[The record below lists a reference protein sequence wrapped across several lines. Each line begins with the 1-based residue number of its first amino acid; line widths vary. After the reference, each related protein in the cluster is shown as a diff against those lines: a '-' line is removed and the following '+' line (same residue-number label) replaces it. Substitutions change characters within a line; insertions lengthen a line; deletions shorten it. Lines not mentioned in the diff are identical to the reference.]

1 MKEIEFNLLTE
12 PWIRVRL
19 RDNTVREVSLTE
31 ALVSAQDY
39 VDLAGEMP
47 TQNAAVLRLLLA
59 VLFTVF
65 SRVDAKGESR
75 PLMQSDDALERW
87 SALWQ
92 LGHFPAEP
100 VRDYLEQWKD
110 RFWLF
115 HPTHPFWQVPQAKIG
130 TEYGAAM
137 LNGEMIESKNKLRL
151 FPLYAGQNKEQLSYP
166 QAARWLLSVNGFDD
180 TSLKP
185 KGKDLPSI
193 SVGWLGTLGFI
204 QALGDTL
211 YETLMLNLTML
222 RDGRECWGGSKP
234 CWERENPR
242 SGERTEVCCPDD
254 PAQLLTLQSRRL
266 LLHRT
271 GEIVDKAF
279 ALGGDFFSKENAFAE
294 QMTIWRTMP
303 VKKNEPV
310 VFVPCRHDPAK
321 QFWREFPAV
330 FCQDGGHRPGVVCWI
345 EKLQERRL
353 KLLDPR
359 RKVHFRI
366 VGVLYGTQNH
376 IDDIFS
382 DSLTFQAG
390 LLDEL
395 SKRWTVRINR
405 EVQRCEDAA
414 KLIGT
419 LCKELKIAGGLDY
432 NQVKGFMEVQKVTE
446 DARAQF
452 YFAVDQP
459 FRQWLQAIDPEQDDP
474 DEAALRWQAQA
485 RNIAEKLGKQMVMEA
500 GNAAL
505 KGHRIVWWIR
515 TKRPSCIPR
524 QGPITVFAQIFGR
537 SIPKQNYKGGIV

>member
-12 PWIRVRL
+12 PWVRVRL
-19 RDNTVREVSLTE
+19 PDNTVQEVSLTD
-31 ALVSAQDY
+31 ALLHAQDY

-47 TQNAAVLRLLLA
+47 TQDAAMLRLLLA

-65 SRVDAKGESR
+65 SRVNVEGE
-75 PLMQSDDALERW
+75 PEPFEEEDDALARW
-87 SALWQ
+87 GDLWQ
-92 LGHFPAEP
+92 LGHFPEQP
-100 VRDYLEQWKD
+100 LRDYLEQWKD

-115 HPTHPFWQVPQAKIG
+115 HPTHPFWQVPGAEIG
-130 TEYGAAM
+130 TACSAAM

-151 FPLYAGQNKEQLSYP
+151 FPLYAGQSKERLSYP

-185 KGKDLPSI
+185 KEKNLPSI
-193 SVGWLGTLGFI
+193 SVGWLGSLGYI
-204 QALGDTL
+204 QALGNNL
-211 YETLMLNLTML
+211 YETLMLNLTL
-222 RDGRECWGGSKP
+222 LKDGRECWSENRP
-234 CWERENPR
+234 CWELETPR
-242 SGERTEVCCPDD
+242 SAERTKIPCPDD

-271 GEIVDKAF
+271 EGMVDGYF

-294 QMTIWRTMP
+294 QMTVWRNAA
-303 VKKNEPV
+303 KKNEPA
-310 VFVPCRHDPAK
+310 VFVPCRHDPAR

-330 FCQDGGHRPGVVCWI
+330 FCQDSGHRPGVVRWT
-345 EKLQERRL
+345 EKLQEQRL
-353 KLLDPR
+353 GILDSR

-366 VGVLYGTQNH
+366 VGVLYATQNH
-376 IDDIFS
+376 IEDIFS

-395 SKRWTVRINR
+395 SCEWQERIVREINN
-405 EVQRCEDAA
+405 CEKAA
-414 KLIGT
+414 QCVGYLAQD
-419 LCKELKIAGGLDY
+419 IAIAAGNKNENVGGS
-432 NQVKGFMEVQKVTE
+432 V
-446 DARAQF
+446 RAQF

-485 RNIAEKLGKQMVMEA
+485 RSIAEKLGKQMVMEA

-505 KGHRIVWWIR
+505 KGHRIEVEKTQKTENKSKTILY
-515 TKRPSCIPR
+515 TS
-524 QGPITVFAQIFGR
+524 
-537 SIPKQNYKGGIV
+537 PKAYNRFCAKLWEIYPKTEL

>member
-12 PWIRVRL
+12 PWVRVR
-19 RDNTVREVSLTE
+19 RPDNTVQEVSLTD
-31 ALVSAQDY
+31 ALLHAQDY

-47 TQNAAVLRLLLA
+47 TQDAAMLRLLLA

-65 SRVDAKGESR
+65 SRVNVEGE
-75 PLMQSDDALERW
+75 PEPFEEEDDALARW
-87 SALWQ
+87 GDLWQ
-92 LGHFPAEP
+92 LGHFPEQP
-100 VRDYLEQWKD
+100 LRDYLEQWKD

-115 HPTHPFWQVPQAKIG
+115 HPTHPFWQVPGAEIG
-130 TEYGAAM
+130 TACSAAM

-151 FPLYAGQNKEQLSYP
+151 FPLYAGQSKEQLSYP

-185 KGKDLPSI
+185 KGKNLPSI

-204 QALGDTL
+204 QALGDNL
-211 YETLMLNLTML
+211 YETLMLNLTLL
-222 RDGRECWGGSKP
+222 RDGRECWGENKP
-234 CWERENPR
+234 CWERETPR

-271 GEIVDKAF
+271 EGMVDGYF

-294 QMTIWRTMP
+294 QMTVWRNAA
-303 VKKNEPV
+303 KKNEPA
-310 VFVPCRHDPAK
+310 VFVPCRHDPAR

-330 FCQDGGHRPGVVCWI
+330 FCQDSGHRPGVVRWT
-345 EKLQERRL
+345 EKLQEQRL
-353 KLLDPR
+353 GILDSR

-366 VGVLYGTQNH
+366 VGVLYATQNH
-376 IDDIFS
+376 IEDIFS

-395 SKRWTVRINR
+395 SCKWQERIVREINN
-405 EVQRCEDAA
+405 CEKAA
-414 KLIGT
+414 QCVGYLAQD
-419 LCKELKIAGGLDY
+419 IAIAAGNKNENVGGS
-432 NQVKGFMEVQKVTE
+432 V
-446 DARAQF
+446 RAQF

-459 FRQWLQAIDPEQDDP
+459 FRQWLQAIDLEKDDP
-474 DEAALRWQAQA
+474 DETVLSWQAQA

-505 KGHRIVWWIR
+505 KGHRIEVEK
-515 TKRPSCIPR
+515 TKKTENKSKTILYTSPR
-524 QGPITVFAQIFGR
+524 AYNIFR
-537 SIPKQNYKGGIV
+537 AKLWEIYPKTES

>member
-65 SRVDAKGESR
+65 SRVDAKGKPQ
-75 PLMQSDDALERW
+75 PLAQSDDALERW
-87 SALWQ
+87 SELWQ

-211 YETLMLNLTML
+211 YETLMLNLTLL

-395 SKRWTVRINR
+395 SKRWMVRINR

-414 KLIGT
+414 ELIGT
-419 LCKELKIAGGLDY
+419 LCKELKLAGGLDY

-474 DEAALRWQAQA
+474 DEAVLRWQTRA
-485 RNIAEKLGKQMVMEA
+485 RSIAEKLGKQMVMEA

-505 KGHRIVWWIR
+505 KGHRIVVDKDKK
-515 TKRPSCIPR
+515 TELY
-524 QGPITVFAQIFGR
+524 TA
-537 SIPKQNYKGGIV
+537 PKAYNRFRARLWEIYPKTEP

>member
-65 SRVDAKGESR
+65 SRMDAKGCPR
-75 PLMQSDDALERW
+75 PLEQSDDALERW
-87 SALWQ
+87 KELWQ
-92 LGHFPAEP
+92 LRHFPAEP

-151 FPLYAGQNKEQLSYP
+151 FPLYAGQSKEQLSYP

-185 KGKDLPSI
+185 KGKNLPSI

-211 YETLMLNLTML
+211 YETLMLNLTLL
-222 RDGRECWGGSKP
+222 RDGRECWGENKP
-234 CWERENPR
+234 CWERETPR

-271 GEIVDKAF
+271 GKIVDKAF
-279 ALGGDFFSKENAFAE
+279 ALGGDFFPKENAFAE
-294 QMTIWRTMP
+294 QMTIWHTMP

-310 VFVPCRHDPAK
+310 VFVPCRHDPSK
-321 QFWREFPAV
+321 QLWREFPAV
-330 FCQDGGHRPGVVCWI
+330 FCQDSGHRPGVVCWI

-353 KLLDPR
+353 KLLDPC

-395 SKRWTVRINR
+395 SKQWTVRINR
-405 EVQRCEDAA
+405 EVQRCEDTAE
-414 KLIGT
+414 LIGT
-419 LCKELKIAGGLDY
+419 LCKELKLAGGLDY

-485 RNIAEKLGKQMVMEA
+485 RSIAERMGKQMVMEA

-505 KGHRIVWWIR
+505 KGHRILVDKGKKTER
-515 TKRPSCIPR
+515 TILYTS
-524 QGPITVFAQIFGR
+524 
-537 SIPKQNYKGGIV
+537 PKAYNHFRARLWETYPKAEP